1 MGTEYSQPGF
11 HSLSSNFFLYTVLFS
26 HGKKERE
33 KEKLFFDIITL
44 TITNNQ
50 MITVISLCVFV
61 CLIEMSREENGFG
74 SLHGA
79 KPRHVLSEI

>member
-1 MGTEYSQPGF
+1 MGTEYSQPVYPT
-11 HSLSSNFFLYTVLFS
+11 NFFCTQFYSVME
-26 HGKKERE
+26 KKERE